1 MSNDMPLNAWADK
14 DGIEPPDLGLTSQPQ
29 SPPWKDCKLLEP
41 ECKAKGYCVGH
52 SSRSQSPP
60 AGDTDNDEEIA
71 AILSDL
77 ILVIRKKE
85 PDLYSLAVVDALLSR
100 PLAQLNAYVL
110 VEILKIA
117 ETGQLIDPS
126 KTAGENVQA
135 FRDFIIEKA
144 TARFGAPAD
153 KLQGESE

>member
-1 MSNDMPLNAWADK
+1 MSD
-14 DGIEPPDLGLTSQPQ
+14 EPQ
-29 SPPWKDCKLLEP
+29 SPPWKDCNLLEP
-41 ECKAKGYCVGH
+41 ECKSKGHCVGH
-52 SSRSQSPP
+52 SQSPP

-100 PLAQLNAYVL
+100 PLAQLNAYMLEQFLELIGDDEPEPPVGSVARL
-110 VEILKIA
+110 LARNKLKA
-117 ETGQLIDPS
+117 ELR
-126 KTAGENVQA
+126 QA
-135 FRDFIIEKA
+135 A

-153 KLQGESE
+153 KLQGESNL